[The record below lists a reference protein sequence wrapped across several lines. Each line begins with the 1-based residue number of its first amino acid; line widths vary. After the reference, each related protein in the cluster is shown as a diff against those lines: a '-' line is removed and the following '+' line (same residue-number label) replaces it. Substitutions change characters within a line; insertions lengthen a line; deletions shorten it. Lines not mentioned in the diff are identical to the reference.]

1 MPPKMNFDR
10 PNYDSQEGMLAQ
22 AEEMARYFREDMIGT
37 VADKIPLYVH
47 AVNYARKTLTMVL
60 QPSAWMADR
69 SGYMSNGAL
78 TFVAE

>member
-22 AEEMARYFREDMIGT
+22 AEEMARYFREDMPGT

-47 AVNYARKTLTMVL
+47 EVN
-60 QPSAWMADR
+60 
-69 SGYMSNGAL
+69 
-78 TFVAE
+78 